1 MNAKYLSLFTE
12 IAHATEI
19 IAEQVMAYDREQ
31 NDEKGEHTAQV
42 MRDDYSRLYDKMNVS
57 DFDSNVLTKE
67 DYQKLLVG
75 ALIVVNNINTKIEN
89 EQKAVNRYNIDIVPK
104 LNRILNEC
112 ETQEQ
117 INTLANEIFEINT

>member
-31 NDEKGEHTAQV
+31 NDEKGERTAQV
-42 MRDDYSRLYDKMNVS
+42 MRDDYGHLYDKMNVS
-57 DFDSNVLTKE
+57 DFDSNILTKE

-89 EQKAVNRYNIDIVPK
+89 EQKAVNRYNIDIIPK

-117 INTLANEIFEINT
+117 INTLANEIFEINI